1 MDKSFYHTVIVSKQV
16 TEVLELHLFHLQNG
30 GNKTSL

>member
-1 MDKSFYHTVIVSKQV
+1 MDESFYRTVIVSKQV
-16 TEVLELHLFHLQNG
+16 TKVLELHLFHLQNG